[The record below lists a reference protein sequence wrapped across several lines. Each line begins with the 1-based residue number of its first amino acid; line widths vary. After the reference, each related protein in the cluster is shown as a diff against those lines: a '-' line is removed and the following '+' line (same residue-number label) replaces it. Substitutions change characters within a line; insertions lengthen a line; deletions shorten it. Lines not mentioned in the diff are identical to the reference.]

1 MVSILTNMDNR
12 HLEDAV
18 TYLLFFAGLLF
29 GATLLG
35 LALSLIKIGLD
46 LMNIANPL

>member
-12 HLEDAV
+12 HLEDIC

-29 GATLLG
+29 CASLLG
-35 LALSLIKIGLD
+35 TALALVKLGLD
-46 LMNIANPL
+46 MMGITNPL